1 MAKITYKL
9 RAFDPVEAESGKLCV
24 MVKNAVTDI
33 ITNIDNKGV
42 ANPNYVGAGICR
54 KGGRDTYILIIS
66 NVTYQF
72 NEEGR
77 GITTQSDGYKLMM
90 GEANVSIVTSGNA
103 SSSSS
108 TTTTTR
114 STDGSIDTKVDYS
127 KGSDVMIDS
136 LNARDEFAVH
146 ALRELLKHISDPSVL
161 SDSEMNFYCNTAYRW
176 AANMMEASANARG
189 FFTQTSDGGSGST
202 ESGGTRVNVDESSL
216 SSNIEK
222 LLNNVVAALERT
234 KYAETD
240 PISKVTTYSEL
251 VKLKYPEL
259 INFLNTYVKGEG
271 EKKLGLKDLIEA
283 ISKVGVGG
291 STSDEVS
298 IGNKGLGRDKDNPIH
313 ISGGS
318 FPTKDSLAAALDS
331 TTLASFVTFNDAGA
345 VGYSSK
351 EEVKKAILGWFN
363 YESLDALY
371 TALEEKVNKTVDTRV
386 KTWLSKTMIM
396 PKVGGD
402 GYQLVVPQ
410 SI

>member
-9 RAFDPVEAESGKLCV
+9 KAFDPVEAESGKLCV

-54 KGGRDTYILIIS
+54 KGGRDTYMLIIN

-72 NEEGR
+72 DEAGR

-114 STDGSIDTKVDYS
+114 GTDGSIDTKVDYS

-189 FFTQTSDGGSGST
+189 FFTQTSDGGSGSI
-202 ESGGTRVNVDESSL
+202 ESGGTRVNIDESSL

-222 LLNNVVAALERT
+222 LLNNIVAALERV

-271 EKKLGLKDLIEA
+271 GKTLGLKDLIEA

-291 STSDEVS
+291 STSDEIS

-331 TTLASFVTFNDAGA
+331 TTLASFVTFNNAGA
-345 VGYSSK
+345 VGYSLK

-363 YESLDALY
+363 YKNLDALY
-371 TALEEKVNKTVDTRV
+371 TALEEKINKTIDTRV
-386 KTWLSKTMIM
+386 KAWLSKTTIAQ
-396 PKVGGD
+396 KIDGT
-402 GYQLVVPQ
+402 GYQLVIPK

>member
-9 RAFDPVEAESGKLCV
+9 KAFDPVEAERGKLCV

-54 KGGRDTYILIIS
+54 KGGRDTYMLIIS

-234 KYAETD
+234 KYTETD

-291 STSDEVS
+291 STSDEIS

-386 KTWLSKTMIM
+386 KTWLSKTTIM

>member
-33 ITNIDNKGV
+33 ITNIDNQGV

-54 KGGRDTYILIIS
+54 KGGRDTYTLIIN

-72 NEEGR
+72 DEEGR
-77 GITTQSDGYKLMM
+77 GITALSDGYKLMM

-114 STDGSIDTKVDYS
+114 GTDGSIDTKVDYS

-240 PISKVTTYSEL
+240 PISKVTIYSEL

-291 STSDEVS
+291 STSDEIS

-386 KTWLSKTMIM
+386 KTWLSKTAIM

-402 GYQLVVPQ
+402 GYQLAVPQ